1 MSGAEEL
8 IARQLAFLVFGY
20 GHADFDGVNH
30 GSSARRFAWFFEAC
44 NGGDMLNKLSCN
56 TAFGAAL
63 LAMSLGI
70 GSTTASADDSELTK
84 QLANPISSLI
94 SVPIQMNYDTNI
106 GPDETGDRFQAN
118 VQPVIPWAINDDWNV
133 ISRTIVPI
141 TWQNDILSET
151 SGQQYYLGDTLQSFF
166 FSPQEAGPLGII
178 WGIGPALLLPTG
190 TDPLLS
196 QGQVGLG
203 PTFVALKQGNGW
215 TGGFLMNHI
224 FGLGDH
230 ATKDT
235 IDSTYV
241 QPFLSY
247 SQAGWTYS
255 VNTELTYNWNDD
267 QWTGPVNFQIAK
279 LMMMGHQP
287 VQLFGAVKYWAL
299 DADSTPHDFGAR
311 FGATFLFPN

>member
-1 MSGAEEL
+1 
-8 IARQLAFLVFGY
+8 
-20 GHADFDGVNH
+20 
-30 GSSARRFAWFFEAC
+30 
-44 NGGDMLNKLSCN
+44 MLDKLSYKLEREGMLDKLSYK
-56 TAFGAAL
+56 TAIVATL
-63 LAMSLGI
+63 LAMSLGF
-70 GSTTASADDSELTK
+70 SSSSASADDQDLAK
-84 QLANPISSLI
+84 QLANPIAALI

-106 GPDETGDRFQAN
+106 GPERTGDRFVAN
-118 VQPVIPWAINDDWNV
+118 VQPVIPWEMSDDWNI

-166 FSPQEAGPLGII
+166 FSPRDTGPLGIV

-190 TDPLLS
+190 TDNLLS

-203 PTFVALKQGNGW
+203 PTFVALKQGGGW
-215 TGGFLMNHI
+215 TAGALMNHV

-230 ATKDT
+230 PTKDT
-235 IDSTYV
+235 INSTFV

-247 SQAGWTYS
+247 SEAGWTYS
-255 VNTELTYNWNDD
+255 VTTEATYNWNTE
-267 QWTGPVNFQIAK
+267 QWTAPVNFTISK
-279 LMMMGHQP
+279 LMMMGNQP

-311 FGATFLFPN
+311 FGATFLFPQ

>member
-1 MSGAEEL
+1 M
-8 IARQLAFLVFGY
+8 
-20 GHADFDGVNH
+20 
-30 GSSARRFAWFFEAC
+30 
-44 NGGDMLNKLSCN
+44 
-56 TAFGAAL
+56 L

-70 GSTTASADDSELTK
+70 GSTGASADDADLTK

-118 VQPVIPWAINDDWNV
+118 VQPVIPWAISDDWNV

-166 FSPQEAGPLGII
+166 FSPNETGPLGII
-178 WGIGPALLLPTG
+178 WGVGPALLLPTG
-190 TDPLLS
+190 TDALLS

-215 TGGFLMNHI
+215 TGGALMNHV

-230 ATKDT
+230 PTKDT
-235 IDSTYV
+235 INSTYL

-267 QWTGPVNFQIAK
+267 QWTGPVNVMVAK